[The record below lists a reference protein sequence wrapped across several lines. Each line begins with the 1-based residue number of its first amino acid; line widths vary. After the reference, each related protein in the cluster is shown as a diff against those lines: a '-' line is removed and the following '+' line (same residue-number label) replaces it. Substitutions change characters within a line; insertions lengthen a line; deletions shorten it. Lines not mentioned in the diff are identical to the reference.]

1 MSGTHQLI
9 PVVLCGG
16 SGSRLWPLSR
26 AGFPKQFLVLS
37 GQFSLFQQALQR
49 VNALGAPDLHIQN
62 TLVVT
67 HEAHRFLVLDQLREL
82 ATLQATLLLE
92 PQSRNTAPALTLAAL
107 QALQTGADPILVVSP
122 ADQQVGH
129 VKPFVNTVQQAARL
143 AAQDQIVILGVPPER
158 PETGFGYIRFAA
170 ALGPLGEHQV
180 LGFTEKPDEATARHY
195 LAQGHYAWN
204 SGLFVLKA
212 SVWLRA
218 LEHFRPDILQTTR
231 QAWEKQTQD
240 AGFVRPDA
248 SLFAQVP
255 GESVDYAVMERCP
268 GTFPMSMLPLE
279 VEWTDLGT
287 WDAVWQQG
295 ASDEAGNVVH
305 GDVLLEQAQRTL
317 VHATHRLVGVVGTE
331 DLVIVETPDAVLV
344 AHQDQTQQVK
354 ALVAQ
359 LESRGRQEHLL
370 HRKVYRPW
378 GWYDSIDEGSRFKV
392 KRIQVKPK
400 SSLSLQM
407 HHHRAEHWVVV
418 KGTAEVTC
426 GDRVVLLTENQSTY
440 IPLGEVHRLRNPGTI
455 PLEIIEVQSGSYL
468 GEDDIVRFED
478 HYGRGQDSV

>member
-1 MSGTHQLI
+1 M
-9 PVVLCGG
+9 
-16 SGSRLWPLSR
+16 
-26 AGFPKQFLVLS
+26 
-37 GQFSLFQQALQR
+37 
-49 VNALGAPDLHIQN
+49 
-62 TLVVT
+62 
-67 HEAHRFLVLDQLREL
+67 LDQLREL
-82 ATLQATLLLE
+82 PALQATLLLE
-92 PQSRNTAPALTLAAL
+92 PEGRNTAPALTLAAL
-107 QALQTGADPILVVSP
+107 QALQAGDDPVLVVSP
-122 ADQQVGH
+122 ADQQVGK
-129 VKPFVNTVQQAARL
+129 VDQFVTTLQHAARL
-143 AAQDQIVILGVPPER
+143 AAQDHIVILGVPPQR
-158 PETGFGYIRFAA
+158 AETGFGYIRFEAVQGA
-170 ALGPLGEHQV
+170 LGEHRVQ
-180 LGFTEKPDEATARHY
+180 GFAEKPDEATARHY
-195 LAQGHYAWN
+195 LKQGNYAWN

-218 LEHFRPDILQTTR
+218 LEHFRPDILQATR
-231 QAWEKQTQD
+231 LAWEKQTQD
-240 AGFVRPDA
+240 ALFVRPDA
-248 SLFAQVP
+248 DLFAQVP

-268 GTFPMSMLPLE
+268 GVFSLLMLPLD
-279 VEWTDLGT
+279 VAWTDLGT

-295 ASDEAGNVVH
+295 KSDAAGNVVQ
-305 GDVLLEQAQRTL
+305 GDVLLEQARNTL

-344 AHQDQTQQVK
+344 AHQNHTQQVK

-359 LESRGRQEHLL
+359 LEGRGRQEHLL
-370 HRKVYRPW
+370 HRKVYRPC
-378 GWYDSIDEGSRFKV
+378 GWYDSIDEGTRFKV

-426 GDRVVLLTENQSTY
+426 GDQVLLLTENQSTY

-478 HYGRGQDSV
+478 HYGREKTSG

>member
-1 MSGTHQLI
+1 MNQANPLT

-37 GQFSLFQQALQR
+37 GQHSLFQQALQR
-49 VNALGAPDLHIQN
+49 VNALAAPDLHIQN

-67 HEAHRFLVLDQLREL
+67 HESHRFLVLDQLREL
-82 ATLQATLLLE
+82 SGLQATLLLE
-92 PQSRNTAPALTLAAL
+92 PESRNTAPALTLAAL
-107 QALQTGADPILVVSP
+107 QAQHTGVDPILVVTP

-129 VKPFVNTVQQAARL
+129 VESFVKTVQDAARL
-143 AAQDQIVILGVPPER
+143 AAQDHIVILGVPPQR
-158 PETGFGYIRFAA
+158 PETGFGYIHFHGER
-170 ALGPLGEHQV
+170 GPLGAHPV
-180 LGFTEKPDEATARHY
+180 LGFTEKPDAATACQY
-195 LAQGHYAWN
+195 LAQGDYAWN

-212 SVWLRA
+212 SIWLRA
-218 LEHFRPDILQTTR
+218 LEHFRPDILQATR
-231 QAWEKQTQD
+231 QAWERQTQD

-248 SLFAQVP
+248 ALFAQVP
-255 GESVDYAVMERCP
+255 QESVDYAVMERCP
-268 GTFPMSMLPLE
+268 GTFSMRMLPLE
-279 VEWTDLGT
+279 VDWTDLGT

-295 ASDEAGNVVH
+295 ACDAAGNVIH
-305 GDVLLEQAQRTL
+305 GDVLLEDSRRTL
-317 VHATHRLVGVVGTE
+317 VHATHRLVGVVGAE

-344 AHQDQTQQVK
+344 AHQRETQRVK

-359 LESRGRQEHLL
+359 LEQQGRQEHLL

-378 GWYDSIDEGSRFKV
+378 GWYDSIDEGPRFKV

-426 GDRVVLLTENQSTY
+426 GERVLLLTENQSTY

-478 HYGRGQDSV
+478 HYGRAPEAP